1 MALWVYLMYDGI
13 MKKYKEHLEE
23 EDFET
28 IVKETR
34 EFLNNHFP

>member
-1 MALWVYLMYDGI
+1 MYDGI
-13 MKKYKEHLEE
+13 MKNYKEHLEE